1 MTKILDRLKKVW
13 YNISKACGKQA
24 ICLLCFLLR
33 PRVLRRFT
41 PYKELPVKKLI
52 VGLLLGAALLPH
64 SPVFALQATPE
75 RLEFCTGL
83 ANLAGQAAAMKEL
96 GVPKDEFLS
105 LTGELEQ
112 NLKDPA
118 VGLTPSQQSEVVQA
132 AKQAYSIGGPPAA
145 RAQDAF
151 KTCITAVQI

>member
-1 MTKILDRLKKVW
+1 LT
-13 YNISKACGKQA
+13 
-24 ICLLCFLLR
+24 
-33 PRVLRRFT
+33 LRRFI
-41 PYKELPVKKLI
+41 PKENILRK
-52 VGLLLGAALLPH
+52 LLLAACLAVLL
-64 SPVFALQATPE
+64 SPAFALQATPE

-118 VGLTPSQQSEVVQA
+118 VGLTPSQQNEVVQA
-132 AKQAYSIGGPPAA
+132 AKQAYSLGGPPAA

>member
-1 MTKILDRLKKVW
+1 L
-13 YNISKACGKQA
+13 
-24 ICLLCFLLR
+24 
-33 PRVLRRFT
+33 VLRRFI
-41 PYKELPVKKLI
+41 PKENILRKLL
-52 VGLLLGAALLPH
+52 VGLLLGAALLLH

-118 VGLTPSQQSEVVQA
+118 VGLTPSQQNEVVQA
-132 AKQAYSIGGPPAA
+132 AKQAYSLGGPPAA

-151 KTCITAVQI
+151 KTCITATQV